1 MTAIGP
7 PKESNMRSSTAA
19 ALVIATVLAIPA
31 SSPSLAAGDPDACR
45 LLSATE
51 VGVALGVAIGA
62 GQHPASPLGGSG
74 NLRTCQWYEPG
85 KTGLQGK
92 MVQIDIMGQIGS
104 LSPVDRFNNAK
115 RPVQNITKTPVGGV
129 GDDAYYIE
137 TPMFTSMNI
146 RKGNSAFEIH
156 VRGASD
162 IKTVLK
168 TLAQEAVSKL

>member
-1 MTAIGP
+1 
-7 PKESNMRSSTAA
+7 
-19 ALVIATVLAIPA
+19 
-31 SSPSLAAGDPDACR
+31 
-45 LLSATE
+45 
-51 VGVALGVAIGA
+51 
-62 GQHPASPLGGSG
+62 
-74 NLRTCQWYEPG
+74 
-85 KTGLQGK
+85 

-115 RPVQNITKTPVGGV
+115 RPAQNITKTPVGGV

-137 TPMFTSMNI
+137 TSMFTSMNV

>member
-1 MTAIGP
+1 
-7 PKESNMRSSTAA
+7 MRSSTLA
-19 ALVIATVLAIPA
+19 ALVVGAVFAIPA
-31 SSPSLAAGDPDACR
+31 SSLSLAADDPDACS
-45 LLSATE
+45 LLSASQ
-51 VGVALGVAIGA
+51 VGAALGVAVGA
-62 GQHPASPLGGSG
+62 GQHPTSPLGGSG
-74 NLRTCQWYEPG
+74 HLRTCQWYEPG
-85 KTGLQGK
+85 KTGFEGK

-115 RPVQNITKTPVGGV
+115 RPAQNITKMPVGGV

-137 TPMFTSMNI
+137 TSMFTSMNI

-162 IKTVLK
+162 IKAVLK